1 QLQAQLDLYDQTAN
15 KLREENTG
23 NAFSAVLNDVKSLFQ
38 NSGEDSAE
46 AWSQGFSK
54 ILDNYIMQK
63 FSRDYLEKA
72 MQDWY
77 TLMDE
82 YASSGGGIDDA
93 EQKALQ
99 QAWDKIRQDGEQR
112 VKDIQNAMGYDP
124 AMDNRSTL
132 SSSGIDRITEQSA
145 SELIG
150 LYRGHY
156 DLTKQILL
164 IIQFGQEGFAQS
176 LRHQA
181 AIEQNTADSV
191 TELKNA
197 VAELKAINRNTG
209 GRYGG

>member
-1 QLQAQLDLYDQTAN
+1 ESLLDNLDKFTQLNSLPDDIGKAREELAKLQYQAALGNVDDYTQKLIDQLQAQLDLYDQTAN

-112 VKDIQNAMGYDP
+112 
-124 AMDNRSTL
+124 R
-132 SSSGIDRITEQSA
+132 
-145 SELIG
+145 
-150 LYRGHY
+150 
-156 DLTKQILL
+156 
-164 IIQFGQEGFAQS
+164 
-176 LRHQA
+176 
-181 AIEQNTADSV
+181 
-191 TELKNA
+191 
-197 VAELKAINRNTG
+197 
-209 GRYGG
+209 